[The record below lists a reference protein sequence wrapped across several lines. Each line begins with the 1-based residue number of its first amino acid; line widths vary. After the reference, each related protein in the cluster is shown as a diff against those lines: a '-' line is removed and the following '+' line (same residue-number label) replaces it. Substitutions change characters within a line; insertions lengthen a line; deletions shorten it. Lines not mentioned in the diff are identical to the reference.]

1 MLYLQYIGLGM
12 KFIGRKEELKLLRTL
27 FDKRS
32 ASLVIVKGRR
42 RIGKS
47 RLIKEFAK
55 DSLFYEFAGIPPEN
69 PMTAQMQR
77 EVFKLQLEKKFN
89 LSDLKAD
96 DWGSLFSVLAKQ
108 TCQGKVIIL
117 LDEISWMGS
126 KDPTFLGNL
135 KNAWDMEFSSNP
147 NLILILCGS
156 VSSWIEKNIVNSTG
170 FVGRPSLHLTLEG
183 LPLSDCN
190 LFWDKLGG
198 GVSAY
203 EKLKL
208 LSVIGGVPRYLEL
221 MDPKLPAEENIKQLC
236 FSLSGPLFEEFDHI
250 FTDVF
255 SERNKTYRKIIE
267 LLSENGSSSQ
277 EKLVN
282 ALSIVRSSDIGE
294 HLDDL
299 ILGGFVSRD
308 YTWKLKTGKI
318 SRLSTYRLKDNY
330 TRFYLKYI
338 MPNKASIEK
347 GNFAFKTLT
356 ALPGWDAMMGLQ
368 FENLVLNN
376 HKTVKR
382 LLDINPQDIIFDN
395 PFFQRKTNRQDG
407 CQIDYLVQTR
417 FNTVYICE
425 IKFSRF
431 EIGPEVISQV
441 EEKIKRLALPRHI
454 SYRPVLIHV
463 NGVREDVVDSG
474 FFAQTIDFGNL
485 LTFG

>member
-1 MLYLQYIGLGM
+1 MSINGGVHFMLYLQYIGPGM

-55 DSLFYEFAGIPPEN
+55 DSPFYEFAGIPLEN

-77 EVFKLQLEKKFN
+77 EAFKLQLEKKFN
-89 LSDLKAD
+89 LSELKAD

-108 TCQGKVIIL
+108 TSQGKAIVL
-117 LDEISWMGS
+117 LDEISWMGA

-170 FVGRPSLHLTLEG
+170 FVGRPSLYLTLEE

-203 EKLKL
+203 EKLK
-208 LSVIGGVPRYLEL
+208 
-221 MDPKLPAEENIKQLC
+221 
-236 FSLSGPLFEEFDHI
+236 
-250 FTDVF
+250 
-255 SERNKTYRKIIE
+255 
-267 LLSENGSSSQ
+267 
-277 EKLVN
+277 N
-282 ALSIVRSSDIGE
+282 ALGIVRSSDIGE

-441 EEKIKRLALPRHI
+441 EEKIERLALPRHI

-474 FFAQTIDFGNL
+474 FFAQTIDFSDL
-485 LTFG
+485 LTFS